1 VINLKYFFKGFKS
14 IKGMDSPALALGASF
29 LAIGALL
36 KDIGFNVQQSF
47 FSTFFTYAL
56 PGQLVM
62 AESFFVGAS
71 LINIFVAVWLV
82 NVRLY
87 PMSVSL
93 IPLLKDESQPRW
105 KYYLSCHFLA
115 VSSWLIM
122 KNRYQ
127 SIDQKYRIDFWIGI
141 GIGTWGTAI
150 LSTLVGYFLSEYLNK
165 DMMIG
170 LAIVNPVY
178 FMCMMIGAI
187 KNRSIGLSVLLG
199 AILGPL
205 FFLVSPEWS
214 ILYGGLLAGTLAFF
228 LGGKDDRFV

>member
-1 VINLKYFFKGFKS
+1 MINLKYFFKGFKS
-14 IKGMDSPALALGASF
+14 IKGMDSPAIALGASF

-56 PGQLVM
+56 PGQLIM
-62 AESFFVGAS
+62 AESFLVGAS

-228 LGGKDDRFV
+228 LGDKDDRPV

>member
-1 VINLKYFFKGFKS
+1 MINFKYFFKGFKL

-71 LINIFVAVWLV
+71 LVNIFVAVWLV

-93 IPLLKDESQPRW
+93 IPLLKDKSQPRW

-150 LSTLVGYFLSEYLNK
+150 FSTLVGYFLSDYLNK

-170 LAIVNPVY
+170 LAIVNPIY
-178 FMCMMIGAI
+178 FMCMMIGAMKTI
-187 KNRSIGLSVLLG
+187 QIIFSVILG
-199 AILGPL
+199 AILGPI
-205 FFLVSPEWS
+205 FYFVSPEWC
-214 ILYGGLLAGTLAFF
+214 ILYGGIVAGTIAYFI
-228 LGGKDDRFV
+228 GEKYGN

>member
-1 VINLKYFFKGFKS
+1 MKISSTILQPQHTDRDLNLFQ
-14 IKGMDSPALALGASF
+14 
-29 LAIGALL
+29 
-36 KDIGFNVQQSF
+36 VR
-47 FSTFFTYAL
+47 
-56 PGQLVM
+56 VM

-150 LSTLVGYFLSEYLNK
+150 FSTLAGYFLSDYLNK
-165 DMMIG
+165 DMTVSYTH
-170 LAIVNPVY
+170 LTLPT
-178 FMCMMIGAI
+178 
-187 KNRSIGLSVLLG
+187 NREV
-199 AILGPL
+199 
-205 FFLVSPEWS
+205 
-214 ILYGGLLAGTLAFF
+214 
-228 LGGKDDRFV
+228 

>member
-1 VINLKYFFKGFKS
+1 MINLKYFFKGFKS
-14 IKGMDSPALALGASF
+14 IKGMDSPAIALGASF

-36 KDIGFNVQQSF
+36 KNIGFNVQQSF

-87 PMSVSL
+87 PMTVSL
-93 IPLLKDESQPRW
+93 IPLLKDKSQPRW

-150 LSTLVGYFLSEYLNK
+150 FSTLVGYFLSDYLNK

-178 FMCMMIGAI
+178 FTCMMIGAI

-205 FFLVSPEWS
+205 FFLV
-214 ILYGGLLAGTLAFF
+214 
-228 LGGKDDRFV
+228 DRKSVV

>member
-1 VINLKYFFKGFKS
+1 MINLKYFFKGFKS

-56 PGQLVM
+56 PGQLIM
-62 AESFFVGAS
+62 AESFLVGAS

-150 LSTLVGYFLSEYLNK
+150 LSTLVGYFLSDYLNK

-178 FMCMMIGAI
+178 FMCMMVGAMKTI
-187 KNRSIGLSVLLG
+187 QVTLSVILG

-205 FFLVSPEWS
+205 FFFITPEWS
-214 ILYGGLLAGTLAFF
+214 ILFGGFTAGTIAFF
-228 LGGKDDRFV
+228 VGELNDK